1 MLVVV
6 TRRSFRG
13 HRSAPGASLPAG
25 RHTDKPASRS
35 GEPHTAST
43 ADNRRRS
50 AHTNTAQPANQG
62 QHRMRGTHAKPRKS
76 ASQTAQPRAAHQ
88 DFAPAD
94 TRKFAVRYLAT
105 IRIAAINEWLPR
117 HL

>member
-13 HRSAPGASLPAG
+13 HRSAPGASCQPVV
-25 RHTDKPASRS
+25 TPDNPASRS

-43 ADNRRRS
+43 AYNRRRS
-50 AHTNTAQPANQG
+50 AHTNTAQPAKQG
-62 QHRMRGTHAKPRKS
+62 QHRTLGTHAKPSKS

-94 TRKFAVRYLAT
+94 TGKFAVRYLAT